1 MKQKMKTYFS
11 VRMLTKTIFSLV
23 FVMLINH
30 AGWAQEKSLSGV
42 VVDAEGKQTL
52 PGATIAVKGTSKG
65 VVADLDGKFEIKGSK
80 GDVLLVSYV
89 GYKTKEIT
97 IGDQTQL
104 SIGLSSTNNLNE
116 VVVVGYGTQ
125 KKQNLSGSVATVDM
139 KKLESRPTANIS
151 QSLQGTVANLNITFA
166 SGAPGGS
173 AKINIRGYTS
183 INGGSPLIL
192 IDGVPSSEGDLTR
205 MNPDDVKSISVLKDA
220 SSAAI
225 YGARAAFGVLLITTK
240 TGGKNKI
247 TYSNSFIWSKP
258 TITPKPITDPYIF
271 SRLLDTATNNTPW
284 DYVNFSDETYA
295 WARDRSNDPSLPSVR
310 LDPQNPDK
318 WQYMGNTN
326 WNKFFFND
334 VAFSENHN
342 VSISGQ
348 KENFNYYLSGN
359 HTLEN
364 GLNKLA
370 TDSWTRNALRS
381 KMQLT
386 PYEWMKL
393 ENNTF
398 LTFADR
404 ENPTYNLTRVYNL
417 KPTDV
422 AKNPDGTWANT
433 DAGRAAASMIDGGNS
448 RSNTTNLQTTNKIDL
463 TFFDKALKLT
473 GEHTYQK
480 NYLRSHS
487 DGTKYKIGYGPKDIR
502 EVTDSDFAY
511 ESLAENKYSVLNL
524 YATYTKSFNQH
535 SFNVVMGYNKEVNKF
550 ENFSANRDKLISSS
564 LPNLGLATGE
574 QTVGWGYSDW
584 AVTGVFGRLNYIFNE
599 KYIIEFNGRRDGS
612 SRFPSGK
619 RYGFFPSVSAAWIAS
634 KEEFLQP
641 YIGFMSNLKFRVSSG
656 SLGNQSVG
664 DYGYINSMSTGQSGY
679 LINGEYPKTVYSP
692 GLNVDQNNYTWEKV
706 NNTNFGVDLGFFKG
720 ALNASFDYYIRKT
733 MGMLIPGQELPGV
746 LGTTVPKSNS
756 ADLQNK
762 GWDLSIAYNGSA
774 DLGGSP
780 LGFGAS
786 LVLSDSQTT
795 ITKYKNDDLL
805 FSGYREGAKIGE
817 IWGLENDGFFANA
830 EEIKKLDESAIIPW
844 GALSI
849 VPGWPK
855 YVDQNGDGKITK
867 GQSSKDPKDLKLIGN
882 SEARYQFGVNMNV
895 NYKGFDL
902 STFLQ
907 GVGKRDYYPSNYLFW
922 GPYQQ
927 PYANMYPHLLDF
939 YRGAADSDALR
950 AQHSQS
956 YINAGLADANLNPQY
971 PVLQSWL
978 ADANYGAGLAI
989 PQTKYLLNAAYLRVK
1004 NITLGYTIPSELVR
1018 KVRIS
1023 QLRFYVTGENI
1034 YEWSAIKKFIDPEA
1048 TGDSGYAYPFNRKLS
1063 VGMNAT
1069 F

>member
-1 MKQKMKTYFS
+1 MKQKLKTYFS

-23 FVMLINH
+23 FILLFSQV
-30 AGWAQEKSLSGV
+30 GWAQEKSLSGV
-42 VVDAEGKQTL
+42 VIDAEGKQTL
-52 PGATIAVKGTSKG
+52 PGATIAIKGTAKG
-65 VVADLDGKFEIKGSK
+65 ALADIDGKFEIKGSK

-97 IGDQTQL
+97 VTDQTQL
-104 SIGLSSTNNLNE
+104 TIGLSSTNNLNE

-151 QSLQGTVANLNITFA
+151 QSLQGTVANLNVTFA

-205 MNPDDVKSISVLKDA
+205 MNPEDVKSISVLKDA

-258 TITPKPITDPYIF
+258 TITPNPITDPYIF

-284 DYVNFSDETYA
+284 DYVNYSDETYA
-295 WARDRSNDPSLPSVR
+295 WARDRSNNPSLPSVR
-310 LDPQNPDK
+310 LDPQSPDK
-318 WQYMGNTN
+318 WQYMGDTN
-326 WNKFFFND
+326 WNKYFFND

-342 VSISGQ
+342 VAISGA

-370 TDSWTRNALRS
+370 TDAWTRNAFRS

-404 ENPTYNLTRVYNL
+404 ENPTYNLTAVYNL
-417 KPTDV
+417 RPTDV
-422 AKNPDGTWANT
+422 VQNPDGTWANT
-433 DAGRAAASMIDGGNS
+433 SAGRAAASMIDGGKS
-448 RSNTTNLQTTNKIDL
+448 RSNTTNLQTTNKMDL
-463 TFFDKALKLT
+463 TFFGKALKLT

-487 DGTKYKIGYGPKDIR
+487 DGTKYKIGYGPNDIR
-502 EVTDSDFAY
+502 EETGSDFAY
-511 ESLAENKYSVLNL
+511 EALAENKYSVLNL
-524 YATYTKSFNQH
+524 YATYAKTFNQH
-535 SFNVVMGYNKEVNKF
+535 AFNVVMGYNKEVNKY
-550 ENFSANRDKLISSS
+550 ESFSANRDKLISSS

-574 QTVGWGYSDW
+574 QTVGWNYSDW
-584 AVTGVFGRLNYIFNE
+584 AVTGVFGRINYIFNE

-641 YIGFMSNLKFRVSSG
+641 YIGFMSNLKFRASTG

-664 DYGYINSMSTGQSGY
+664 DYGYINSMTTGQSGY

-706 NNTNFGVDLGFFKG
+706 NNTNFGVDLGFFNG
-720 ALNASFDYYIRKT
+720 ALNASFDYYVRKT
-733 MGMLIPGQELPGV
+733 IGMLIPGQELPGV
-746 LGTTVPKSNS
+746 LGTSVPKSNS
-756 ADLQNK
+756 ADLSNK
-762 GWDLSIAYNGSA
+762 GWDLTIAYNSSV
-774 DLGGSP
+774 DLAGSP

-805 FSGYREGAKIGE
+805 FTGYREGSKIGE

-855 YVDQNGDGKITK
+855 YVDQNGDGKITQ

-882 SEARYQFGVNMNV
+882 SEPRYQFGLNMNV
-895 NYKGFDL
+895 SWKGFDV

-922 GPYQQ
+922 GAYQQ

-939 YRGAADSDALR
+939 YRATADSDALR

-956 YINAGLADANLNPQY
+956 YINAGLADANTNPQY

-978 ADANYGAGLAI
+978 ADSNYGAGLAI
-989 PQTKYLLNAAYLRVK
+989 PQTKYLLNAAYVRVK
-1004 NITLGYTIPSELVR
+1004 NITIGYTIPSALVQR
-1018 KVRIS
+1018 AKIS

-1048 TGDSGYAYPFNRKLS
+1048 TGDRGYAYPFNRKLS
-1063 VGMNAT
+1063 VGMNVT